1 VVNWHRFTASDFE
14 YDFENN
20 KLAAHQVTFD
30 EAVECFFSDFRVRKN
45 KRFKDRYQLIGM
57 TLGGRR
63 LKIIFQLKHGNVV
76 RVITGWPL

>member
-30 EAVECFFSDFRVRKN
+30 EAV
-45 KRFKDRYQLIGM
+45 
-57 TLGGRR
+57 
-63 LKIIFQLKHGNVV
+63 NVSSQTSESE
-76 RVITGWPL
+76 RTSASKTVIS